1 MLAKEIRWWWINSV
15 PIIAI
20 KGQPQWWVGLSIART
35 TTYSK
40 WWNQFISQ
48 KTTWILQKNKKTA
61 RFFSNHIS
69 CGRWVE
75 SIFYSSRDMNR
86 LFFLF
91 HSIPTIC
98 LKQRHLPFEF
108 QSWNQ
113 TFWVVRSIVRF
124 HSSKSKHV
132 GKHVCNRIQTCFGWG
147 NMRAAEFEQGDQ
159 KHVLM
164 VQSWMRP

>member
-1 MLAKEIRWWWINSV
+1 MLAKEIRWWSQFQSSNRYKDTHSGGLVYQSQEQPHTQNGGVDSWAKREHGSSKR
-15 PIIAI
+15 I
-20 KGQPQWWVGLSIART
+20 KKS
-35 TTYSK
+35 
-40 WWNQFISQ
+40 
-48 KTTWILQKNKKTA
+48 A

-124 HSSKSKHV
+124 HSSKSKQV
-132 GKHVCNRIQTCFGWG
+132 GKHVCSWIQTCFGWG
-147 NMRAAEFEQGDQ
+147 WIQNMGAAEFE
-159 KHVLM
+159 
-164 VQSWMRP
+164 